1 MKAKLAHV
9 CIESTD
15 LQASEEFYALLGLS
29 RRFEFR
35 NQDDELVGFYL
46 AFNNESYIEVIKVS
60 ENKTEG
66 AVKHFA
72 IEVDDIDA
80 SYAQLA
86 ANGVEVTEKKLE
98 GDNTAMITCHD
109 PSGIFIEIQ
118 SYTDE
123 SMQLHGGTCTVN
135 YKP

>member
-1 MKAKLAHV
+1 MKTKLAHV

-15 LQASEEFYALLGLS
+15 LQLTEDFYALLGLQ

-46 AFNNESYIEVIKVS
+46 AFENQTYIEVILVAELKS
-60 ENKTEG
+60 EG

-72 IEVDDIDA
+72 VEADDLDA
-80 SYAQLA
+80 TYEAMKNA
-86 ANGVEVTEKKLE
+86 GVEVTEKKLE
-98 GDNTAMITCHD
+98 GDNTLMITCND
-109 PSGIFIEIQ
+109 PSGVYIEIQ

-123 SMQLHGGTCTVN
+123 SMQLHGGECPVN